1 MTRRGWDL
9 GRGQPGPVLFARYA
23 YPPNALGYCGPAD
36 ARELL
41 ERAGDPA
48 PDLAGLTALA
58 RQFDGAWPY
67 LCLIA
72 AANRLADPL
81 ARRVVEAYWVGN
93 DLLDRVPGR
102 LLAAHVADR
111 FTPLA
116 GRGGGDIA
124 ALAAGG
130 GRAHHNFHVFCV
142 YPWVGMLRAGRV
154 AQPLRVL
161 QSCRIRW
168 GTVLSVHNG
177 HAEVSSPPL
186 LWTGRELA
194 LGAPG
199 VEHVT
204 LDATGRRAG
213 TVDVGDTVSLHWD
226 WVCDVLDA
234 PRLATLRRYTL
245 GQLTVAN
252 RTLRRP
258 TADRVLG

>member
-1 MTRRGWDL
+1 VIGRGWDH
-9 GRGQPGPVLFARYA
+9 GWGQPGPVLFARYA

-36 ARELL
+36 ADELL
-41 ERAGDPA
+41 ERAGSAD
-48 PDLAGLTALA
+48 PDLPGLSALA

-72 AANRLADPL
+72 AANRLPDPL
-81 ARRVVEAYWVGN
+81 TRRVVEAYWIGN
-93 DLLDRVPGR
+93 DLLERVPGR

-154 AQPLRVL
+154 GEPMRVL

-168 GTVLSVHNG
+168 GTVLSVHSG
-177 HAEVSSPPL
+177 IVEVSSPPL
-186 LWTGRELA
+186 RWTGRA
-194 LGAPG
+194 LTLDAPE

-213 TVDVGDTVSLHWD
+213 TVNAGDTVSMHWD

-234 PRLATLRRYTL
+234 PRLAALRRYTL
-245 GQLTVAN
+245 RQLEVAN

-258 TADRVLG
+258 AADLVLG

>member
-1 MTRRGWDL
+1 MTH
-9 GRGQPGPVLFARYA
+9 GPVLFARYA

-41 ERAGDPA
+41 ERSQAPA
-48 PDLAGLTALA
+48 PDLPGLAALA
-58 RQFDGAWPY
+58 RQFEGAWPY

-72 AANRLADPL
+72 AANRLPDPL
-81 ARRVVEAYWVGN
+81 ADRVVEAYWVGN
-93 DLLDRVPGR
+93 GLLEHVPDR

-111 FTPLA
+111 FTPLTA
-116 GRGGGDIA
+116 RGGEQVA

-154 AQPLRVL
+154 GEPMRVL

-177 HAEVSSPPL
+177 LAEVSSSPL
-186 LWTGRELA
+186 RWTGRELV
-194 LGAPG
+194 LGPAG
-199 VEHVT
+199 IEAVT
-204 LDATGRRAG
+204 VGAG
-213 TVDVGDTVSLHWD
+213 TVNVGDTVSMHWD

-234 PRLATLRRYTL
+234 RRLAALRRYTRR
-245 GQLTVAN
+245 QLEVAN
-252 RTLRRP
+252 HTLRRP
-258 TADRVLG
+258 AADRVLG

>member
-72 AANRLADPL
+72 GANHLADPL
-81 ARRVVEAYWVGN
+81 ARRVVEAYWIGN

-116 GRGGGDIA
+116 GRGGGDLA
-124 ALAAGG
+124 ALAAAG

-177 HAEVSSPPL
+177 QAEVSSPPL
-186 LWTGRELA
+186 LWTGRDLA
-194 LGAPG
+194 LGPPE

-204 LDATGRRAG
+204 LDVTGRRAG
-213 TVDVGDTVSLHWD
+213 TVEVGDTVSLHWD

-234 PRLATLRRYTL
+234 RRLATLRRYTL

>member
-1 MTRRGWDL
+1 
-9 GRGQPGPVLFARYA
+9 VLFARYA

-36 ARELL
+36 AHELL
-41 ERAGDPA
+41 ERVRAAELVAAAPCQRSPAPA
-48 PDLAGLTALA
+48 PDLPGLTALA

-72 AANRLADPL
+72 AANHLPDPL
-81 ARRVVEAYWVGN
+81 ARRVVEAYWIGN
-93 DLLDRVPGR
+93 AMLERVPGR

-116 GRGGGDIA
+116 GRTGGDVA
-124 ALAAGG
+124 MLAAAGG
-130 GRAHHNFHVFCV
+130 RPHHNFHVFCV

-154 AQPLRVL
+154 GEPMRVL

-168 GTVLSVHNG
+168 GTVLSVHSG
-177 HAEVSSPPL
+177 LAEVSSRPL
-186 LWTGRELA
+186 RWTGRELA
-194 LGAPG
+194 LGAPE
-199 VEHVT
+199 VERVT
-204 LDATGRRAG
+204 LDATGRRAAP
-213 TVDVGDTVSLHWD
+213 VSAGDTVSMHWD

-234 PRLATLRRYTL
+234 RRLAALRRYTAR
-245 GQLTVAN
+245 QLEVAN